1 LTDLSREKL
10 AVALV
15 VICATLIAI
24 ATLYALIT
32 VVFAEINPVAAV
44 AAISVAI
51 VGFAW
56 FKKEAS
62 FNKKQN

>member
-1 LTDLSREKL
+1 MTDLSKEKL
-10 AVALV
+10 AIALV

-44 AAISVAI
+44 AAITVA
-51 VGFAW
+51 VAGVAW
-56 FKKEAS
+56 FRKAS
-62 FNKKQN
+62 FSK